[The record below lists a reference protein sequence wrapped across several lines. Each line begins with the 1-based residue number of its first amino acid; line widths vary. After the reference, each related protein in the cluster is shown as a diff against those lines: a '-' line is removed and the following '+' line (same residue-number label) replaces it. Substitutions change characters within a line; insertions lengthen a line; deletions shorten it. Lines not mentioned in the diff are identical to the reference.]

1 VSTATAPASF
11 SPQLV
16 PEDELA
22 RYWLRQVT
30 LRLRR
35 EVLWMWHQRGQPA
48 RGRRSALP
56 PATDPTVEALD
67 LARYWED
74 KQRFF
79 AHDETA
85 RYLGAQI
92 AAPEPERLGRPPRGS
107 FAWAARELDLQ
118 PCERFLLALAILPGF
133 DSAAGAIVAACV
145 NDPAAVN
152 PTLALAQRLWDEP
165 VELLTTAESGHRLER
180 HGLLERPVR
189 DTTVDWRGALFTPA
203 LVVRTLL
210 FPSADPPAQLRRLAQ
225 PDGERI
231 VPQGP
236 AHLEI
241 VPVIGPRGADH
252 AEAAA
257 DVCTA
262 AGRMVDVFAGGIE
275 TLGTPGLLE
284 ALACTCWLRGVD
296 LFLDLDAAAAALAA
310 RPLRLPSAALGLRL
324 LLAVEGR
331 GGPAEV
337 PPGLLA
343 PPVHVPPLSYEA
355 RLELWRQELDH
366 EVVVDVAR
374 RFRFEG
380 GAIRSVA
387 RRVRRDGAVSRERL
401 VTACREELELDLG
414 ELAEEV
420 RPRFRRDELV
430 LPRKQ
435 SLQLDEIRQAMA
447 SLAEVHHEWGT
458 GRVWH
463 DAGLAVLFAGAPGTG
478 KTMAAEVLAAD
489 LGLPLYRVDL
499 SQVVNKYIGETEK
512 NLRRVFDACE
522 ASDMIVLFDE
532 ADALFGRRT
541 QVRDAHDRYSNLEV
555 SYLLSRMER
564 AKGVTILATNRKDD
578 LDGAFLRRLRYVID
592 FPLPDVAERR
602 GIWAVAIPE
611 GVDGSALDLDFL
623 AERFPLTGGHIRS
636 AIFNA
641 CLQSAA
647 GGGGAP
653 RLSMEAVLIAV
664 RRELDKAERAVS
676 LERFGE
682 YAELV
687 QERAS

>member
-1 VSTATAPASF
+1 MSTATAPAGF

-22 RYWLRQVT
+22 RHWLRQVT

-35 EVLWMWHQRGQPA
+35 EVLWMWHQRGHTA
-48 RGRRSALP
+48 RGRRGALP
-56 PATDPTVEALD
+56 PPTDPTVEALD

-74 KQRFF
+74 KQRFL
-79 AHDETA
+79 AHDQTA
-85 RYLGAQI
+85 RHLGAQI
-92 AAPEPERLGRPPRGS
+92 AAPEPEQRGRPHRGS
-107 FAWAARELDLQ
+107 FAWVAGELDLA
-118 PCERFLLALAILPGF
+118 PCERFLLALAMLPGF

-145 NDPAAVN
+145 NDPAAVH

-165 VELLTTAESGHRLER
+165 VELLTTAEAGLRLER
-180 HGLLERPVR
+180 HGLLERPQR
-189 DTTVDWRGALFTPA
+189 DTTVVWRGPLFAPA

-210 FPSADPPAQLRRLAQ
+210 FPSSDAPGQLRPLAR

-231 VPQGP
+231 APHGP
-236 AHLEI
+236 ACLEI
-241 VPVIGPRGADH
+241 VPVVGPRGADH

-257 DVCTA
+257 NACTT
-262 AGRMVDVFAGGIE
+262 AGRAVDTFAGGIE

-296 LFLDLDAAAAALAA
+296 LFLELDAASAVLAA
-310 RPLRLPSAALGLRL
+310 RPLRLPGAALGLRL

-337 PPGLLA
+337 PPGLLGPA
-343 PPVHVPPLSYEA
+343 VHVAPLSYEA
-355 RLELWRQELDH
+355 RAALWRLELGSETAGD
-366 EVVVDVAR
+366 DVAR
-374 RFRFEG
+374 RFRFEAA
-380 GAIRSVA
+380 AIRSVA
-387 RRVRRDGAVSRERL
+387 RRVRREGAVTPERL

-458 GRVWH
+458 GRIWH

-478 KTMAAEVLAAD
+478 KTMAAEVLATELA
-489 LGLPLYRVDL
+489 LPLYRVDL

-541 QVRDAHDRYSNLEV
+541 QVRDAHDRYANLEV

-564 AKGVTILATNRKDD
+564 SKGVTILATNRKDD
-578 LDGAFLRRLRYVID
+578 LDAAFLRRLRYVVD

-602 GIWAVAIPE
+602 GIWEVAIPDR
-611 GVDGSALDLDFL
+611 VDGSALDLDFL

-636 AIFNA
+636 AVLNA

-647 GGGGAP
+647 VEEAP

-664 RRELDKAERAVS
+664 RRELDKAERTVS
-676 LERFGE
+676 LDRFGD

>member
-1 VSTATAPASF
+1 MSTATAPASF

-22 RYWLRQVT
+22 RHWLRQVT

-35 EVLWMWHQRGQPA
+35 EVLWMWHQRGHTT
-48 RGRRSALP
+48 RGRRGALP
-56 PATDPTVEALD
+56 PPTDPTGEALD

-74 KQRFF
+74 KQRFL
-79 AHDETA
+79 AHDQTA

-92 AAPEPERLGRPPRGS
+92 AAPEPQQPDKPPRGS
-107 FAWAARELDLQ
+107 FAWVAGELDLE
-118 PCERFLLALAILPGF
+118 PCERFLLALAMLPGF

-145 NDPAAVN
+145 NDPAAVH

-180 HGLLERPVR
+180 HGLLERPQR
-189 DTTVDWRGALFTPA
+189 DTTVDWRVPLFTPA

-210 FPSADPPAQLRRLAQ
+210 FPSAGPPAQLRPLAR

-231 VPQGP
+231 EPHGP
-236 AHLEI
+236 GCLEI
-241 VPVIGPRGADH
+241 VPVVGPRGADH

-257 DVCTA
+257 NACTVT
-262 AGRMVDVFAGGIE
+262 GRAVDSFAGGIE

-296 LFLDLDAAAAALAA
+296 LFLELDAAAAALAA

-331 GGPAEV
+331 GGPSEV
-337 PPGLLA
+337 PPGLLGPA
-343 PPVHVPPLSYEA
+343 VHVAPLSYEA
-355 RLELWRQELDH
+355 RAALWRLELGSQTVGD
-366 EVVVDVAR
+366 DVAR
-374 RFRFEG
+374 RFRFEAA
-380 GAIRSVA
+380 AIRSVA
-387 RRVRRDGAVSRERL
+387 RRVRRNGAVTPERL

-478 KTMAAEVLAAD
+478 KTMAAEVLAAE

-541 QVRDAHDRYSNLEV
+541 QVRDAHDRYANLEV

-564 AKGVTILATNRKDD
+564 AKGVTILATNRKED
-578 LDGAFLRRLRYVID
+578 LDAAFLRRLRYVVD
-592 FPLPDVAERR
+592 FPLPDIAGRR
-602 GIWAVAIPE
+602 GIWAVAIPDR
-611 GVDGSALDLDFL
+611 VDGSALDLDFL

-636 AIFNA
+636 AILNA

-647 GGGGAP
+647 VKEAP

-676 LERFGE
+676 LDRFGE
-682 YAELV
+682 YAELI

>member
-1 VSTATAPASF
+1 
-11 SPQLV
+11 
-16 PEDELA
+16 
-22 RYWLRQVT
+22 
-30 LRLRR
+30 
-35 EVLWMWHQRGQPA
+35 M
-48 RGRRSALP
+48 
-56 PATDPTVEALD
+56 
-67 LARYWED
+67 
-74 KQRFF
+74 
-79 AHDETA
+79 
-85 RYLGAQI
+85 
-92 AAPEPERLGRPPRGS
+92 
-107 FAWAARELDLQ
+107 
-118 PCERFLLALAILPGF
+118 LPGF

-145 NDPAAVN
+145 NDPAAVR
-152 PTLALAQRLWDEP
+152 PTLALAQRLWDDP

-189 DTTVDWRGALFTPA
+189 DTTVDWRGALVTPA

-210 FPSADPPAQLRRLAQ
+210 FPSADPPAQLRGLAR
-225 PDGERI
+225 PGGERI
-231 VPQGP
+231 AAHGP
-236 AHLEI
+236 AQLEI

-252 AEAAA
+252 AAAAA
-257 DVCTA
+257 DMCAA
-262 AGRMVDVFAGGIE
+262 AGRAVDVFAGGIE
-275 TLGTPGLLE
+275 SLGTPGLLE

-331 GGPAEV
+331 GGPAAV

-343 PPVHVPPLSYEA
+343 PAVHVAPLSYEA
-355 RLELWRQELDH
+355 RLELWRQELDP
-366 EVVVDVAR
+366 EVVGDVAR
-374 RFRFEG
+374 RFRFEA

-435 SLQLDEIRQAMA
+435 SLQLDEIRLAMA

-463 DAGLAVLFAGAPGTG
+463 DAGLAVLFAGCARHRQDDGGRGARRRAPACRCTAS
-478 KTMAAEVLAAD
+478 TC
-489 LGLPLYRVDL
+489 
-499 SQVVNKYIGETEK
+499 
-512 NLRRVFDACE
+512 RRWSTSTSARR
-522 ASDMIVLFDE
+522 
-532 ADALFGRRT
+532 RRT
-541 QVRDAHDRYSNLEV
+541 SGACSTPARRATSSCCSTKPTRCSAAARRSRDAHDRYANLEV

-578 LDGAFLRRLRYVID
+578 LDGAFLRRLRYVVD
-592 FPLPDVAERR
+592 FPLPDVTERR
-602 GIWAVAIPE
+602 GIWTVAIPE

-623 AERFPLTGGHIRS
+623 ADRFPLTGGHIRS

-647 GGGGAP
+647 GGGEP

-664 RRELDKAERAVS
+664 RRELDKADRAVS

-682 YAELV
+682 YAALV

>member
-1 VSTATAPASF
+1 MSTVAAPASF

-22 RYWLRQVT
+22 RHWLRQVT

-35 EVLWMWHQRGQPA
+35 EVLWMWHQRGQGT
-48 RGRRSALP
+48 RGRRNALP
-56 PATDPTVEALD
+56 PAADPTVEALD

-79 AHDETA
+79 AHDQTA
-85 RYLGAQI
+85 RYLGSQL
-92 AAPEPERLGRPPRGS
+92 AAPEPERASRPRRGS
-107 FAWAARELDLQ
+107 FAWAAHEIDLQ
-118 PCERFLLALAILPGF
+118 PPERFLLALAILPGF
-133 DSAAGAIVAACV
+133 DSAAGAIVAACL
-145 NDPAAVN
+145 NDPAAVH
-152 PTLALAQRLWDEP
+152 PTPALAQRLWDEP

-180 HGLLERPVR
+180 HGLIERPVR
-189 DTTVDWRGALFTPA
+189 DTTVDWRGALVTPA
-203 LVVRTLL
+203 LVLRTLL
-210 FPSADPPAQLRRLAQ
+210 FPSADPPAQLRALAR
-225 PDGERI
+225 PGGERI
-231 VPQGP
+231 AIGP
-236 AHLEI
+236 AGLEV
-241 VPVIGPRGADH
+241 VPVVGPRGADH

-257 DVCTA
+257 DSCTA
-262 AGRMVDVFAGGIE
+262 AGRAVDVFAGGIE

-296 LFLDLDAAAAALAA
+296 LFLDLDAAAAMLAA
-310 RPLRLPSAALGLRL
+310 RPVRLPSAALAVRL

-337 PPGLLA
+337 PPGLLGPA
-343 PPVHVPPLSYEA
+343 VHVPPLSYES
-355 RLELWRQELDH
+355 RLALWQRELDP
-366 EVVVDVAR
+366 EIVGDVAR
-374 RFRFEG
+374 RFRFEAA
-380 GAIRSVA
+380 AIRSVA
-387 RRVRRDGAVSRERL
+387 RRVRRDGAVSPDRL

-435 SLQLDEIRQAMA
+435 SLQLDEIRHAMA

-489 LGLPLYRVDL
+489 LELPLYRVDL

-541 QVRDAHDRYSNLEV
+541 QVRDAHDRYANLEV

-578 LDGAFLRRLRYVID
+578 LDGAFLRRLRYVVD
-592 FPLPDVAERR
+592 FPQPDVAERR
-602 GIWAVAIPE
+602 GIWAVAMPD
-611 GVDGSALDLDFL
+611 GVDASALDLDFL

-636 AIFNA
+636 AVFNA

-647 GGGGAP
+647 AADVP

-682 YAELV
+682 YAALV